1 MTQAELNEYFDGSK
15 KLRLLYGE
23 SFVDYEDIESPL
35 KAVLKGVQNVTIN
48 PK

>member
-15 KLRLLYGE
+15 KLLLLYGE

-35 KAVLKGVQNVTIN
+35 KAVLKGVQPITIN